1 MLELTFGEQVKIILS
16 RKGMTIKEL
25 AEKIEKQTGKK
36 MSRQNLTQRLGR
48 DNFQEQDMRM
58 IAKILECPFYLDIL
72 EEHEDRTE
80 KPVKEQKAAEPEQKA
95 APARAEERDITIGEL
110 VDIHKELDAIEK
122 KKSKKKA
129 KKVVEENPEY
139 VQETIFDFFVNEPA
153 AEPEELVTEEPEAAA
168 EPEVGVEPEAE
179 VEPEAKVE
187 PQEAVEETAVEESA
201 VEPEP
206 EDGQVEEPAV
216 EIEEEPLYEET
227 EPAYEEAE
235 PEYAEEPAYEE
246 AEPAYEE
253 AEPEYAEEP
262 AYEEAEPEYE
272 EEPAYEEAEPEYEE
286 EPAYEETEPEY
297 EEEPVTEPE
306 VEEPEVAEPEPKKT
320 EPEKKAHGWRA
331 FFGIHKKHEEPV
343 KEEKEEEKPEI
354 QYHEFDYSED
364 GESGE
369 LAEEFLPDEPEE
381 AETYA
386 AETETAAYEN
396 AEQLNTNYD
405 AGYQNRYAQEN
416 EEDLFTSTEEDLE
429 KGELNPYTG
438 HEYESNSVR
447 MHPNRIGYVQV
458 YDRGTHQW
466 TDMTEWAFLGYQE
479 RKKALLGKDYEP
491 PIYLD

>member
-80 KPVKEQKAAEPEQKA
+80 KPVKEQKAAEPEQKE
-95 APARAEERDITIGEL
+95 APTRAEERDITIGEL

-139 VQETIFDFFVNEPA
+139 VQETIFDFFVNEK
-153 AEPEELVTEEPEAAA
+153 AA
-168 EPEVGVEPEAE
+168 EPEVEAEAE
-179 VEPEAKVE
+179 VEAE
-187 PQEAVEETAVEESA
+187 PV
-201 VEPEP
+201 
-206 EDGQVEEPAV
+206 
-216 EIEEEPLYEET
+216 
-227 EPAYEEAE
+227 YEEAE
-235 PEYAEEPAYEE
+235 PEYAEEPEV
-246 AEPAYEE
+246 E

-272 EEPAYEEAEPEYEE
+272 EELEVE
-286 EPAYEETEPEY
+286 
-297 EEEPVTEPE
+297 EPE
-306 VEEPEVAEPEPKKT
+306 VEEPEVEEPEPKKT
-320 EPEKKAHGWRA
+320 ETEKKAHGWRA

-405 AGYQNRYAQEN
+405 AGHQNRHAQEN

-458 YDRGTHQW
+458 YDRGSHQW

>member
-153 AEPEELVTEEPEAAA
+153 AEPEESAAEPEEPVTEEPVA
-168 EPEVGVEPEAE
+168 EPEVAAEPAYEEAEPEYAE
-179 VEPEAKVE
+179 EPAY
-187 PQEAVEETAVEESA
+187 
-201 VEPEP
+201 EPEP
-206 EDGQVEEPAV
+206 EDGQVE
-216 EIEEEPLYEET
+216 

-246 AEPAYEE
+246 
-253 AEPEYAEEP
+253 
-262 AYEEAEPEYE
+262 
-272 EEPAYEEAEPEYEE
+272 
-286 EPAYEETEPEY
+286 TEPEY
-297 EEEPVTEPE
+297 EEESVT
-306 VEEPEVAEPEPKKT
+306 EPEVAEPEPKKT

>member
-80 KPVKEQKAAEPEQKA
+80 KPVKEQKAAEPEQKEA
-95 APARAEERDITIGEL
+95 STRAEERDITIGEL

-139 VQETIFDFFVNEPA
+139 VQETIFDFFVNEKA
-153 AEPEELVTEEPEAAA
+153 EEPEVEAEAEVEA
-168 EPEVGVEPEAE
+168 EPEVEAEAE
-179 VEPEAKVE
+179 VEAEPVYEEA
-187 PQEAVEETAVEESA
+187 
-201 VEPEP
+201 EPEYEEEP
-206 EDGQVEEPAV
+206 EVEEPEYAEEPV
-216 EIEEEPLYEET
+216 YEEAEPEYEEEPEVEEPEYAE

-235 PEYAEEPAYEE
+235 PEYAEEPEVE
-246 AEPAYEE
+246 
-253 AEPEYAEEP
+253 EPEYAEEP

-272 EEPAYEEAEPEYEE
+272 EEP
-286 EPAYEETEPEY
+286 
-297 EEEPVTEPE
+297 E
-306 VEEPEVAEPEPKKT
+306 VEEPEPKKT
-320 EPEKKAHGWRA
+320 ETEKKAHGWRA

-343 KEEKEEEKPEI
+343 KEEKPEI

-405 AGYQNRYAQEN
+405 AGHQNRYAQEN

>member
-80 KPVKEQKAAEPEQKA
+80 KPVKEQKAAEPEQKE
-95 APARAEERDITIGEL
+95 APTRAEERDITIGEL

-139 VQETIFDFFVNEPA
+139 VQETIFDFFVNEK
-153 AEPEELVTEEPEAAA
+153 AA
-168 EPEVGVEPEAE
+168 EPEVEAEAE
-179 VEPEAKVE
+179 VEAE
-187 PQEAVEETAVEESA
+187 PV
-201 VEPEP
+201 
-206 EDGQVEEPAV
+206 
-216 EIEEEPLYEET
+216 
-227 EPAYEEAE
+227 YEEAE
-235 PEYAEEPAYEE
+235 AEYAEEPEV
-246 AEPAYEE
+246 E

-272 EEPAYEEAEPEYEE
+272 EELEVE
-286 EPAYEETEPEY
+286 
-297 EEEPVTEPE
+297 EPE
-306 VEEPEVAEPEPKKT
+306 VEEPEVEEPEPKKT
-320 EPEKKAHGWRA
+320 ETEKKAHGWRA

-405 AGYQNRYAQEN
+405 AGHQNRYAQEN

-458 YDRGTHQW
+458 YDRGSHQW

>member
-80 KPVKEQKAAEPEQKA
+80 KPMKEQKATEPEQKEA
-95 APARAEERDITIGEL
+95 STRAEERDITIGEL

-139 VQETIFDFFVNEPA
+139 VQETIFDFFVNEK
-153 AEPEELVTEEPEAAA
+153 AE
-168 EPEVGVEPEAE
+168 
-179 VEPEAKVE
+179 
-187 PQEAVEETAVEESA
+187 
-201 VEPEP
+201 
-206 EDGQVEEPAV
+206 
-216 EIEEEPLYEET
+216 
-227 EPAYEEAE
+227 
-235 PEYAEEPAYEE
+235 
-246 AEPAYEE
+246 
-253 AEPEYAEEP
+253 
-262 AYEEAEPEYE
+262 
-272 EEPAYEEAEPEYEE
+272 
-286 EPAYEETEPEY
+286 
-297 EEEPVTEPE
+297 EPE
-306 VEEPEVAEPEPKKT
+306 VEEPEPKKT
-320 EPEKKAHGWRA
+320 ETEKKAHGWRA

-343 KEEKEEEKPEI
+343 KEEKPEI

-405 AGYQNRYAQEN
+405 AGHQNRYAQEN

>member
-80 KPVKEQKAAEPEQKA
+80 KPVKEQKATEPEQKEA
-95 APARAEERDITIGEL
+95 STRAEERDITIGEL

-139 VQETIFDFFVNEPA
+139 VQETIFDFFVNEKA
-153 AEPEELVTEEPEAAA
+153 EEPEVEE
-168 EPEVGVEPEAE
+168 EPEIEEEP
-179 VEPEAKVE
+179 VY
-187 PQEAVEETAVEESA
+187 
-201 VEPEP
+201 EPEP
-206 EDGQVEEPAV
+206 EVEQVEEPAI
-216 EIEEEPLYEET
+216 EI
-227 EPAYEEAE
+227 
-235 PEYAEEPAYEE
+235 
-246 AEPAYEE
+246 
-253 AEPEYAEEP
+253 
-262 AYEEAEPEYE
+262 E
-272 EEPAYEEAEPEYEE
+272 EEPAYEEA
-286 EPAYEETEPEY
+286 EPEY

-306 VEEPEVAEPEPKKT
+306 VEEPEVEEPEVEEPEPKKT
-320 EPEKKAHGWRA
+320 ETEKKAHGWRA

-369 LAEEFLPDEPEE
+369 LAEDFLPDEPEE

-405 AGYQNRYAQEN
+405 AGHQNRYAQEN

>member
-80 KPVKEQKAAEPEQKA
+80 KPVKEQKAAEPEQKE
-95 APARAEERDITIGEL
+95 APTRAEERDITIGEL

-139 VQETIFDFFVNEPA
+139 VQETIFDFFVNEKA
-153 AEPEELVTEEPEAAA
+153 EEPE
-168 EPEVGVEPEAE
+168 VEAEAE
-179 VEPEAKVE
+179 VE
-187 PQEAVEETAVEESA
+187 T
-201 VEPEP
+201 EPEVEAEPVYEEAEP
-206 EDGQVEEPAV
+206 EYTEEPV
-216 EIEEEPLYEET
+216 
-227 EPAYEEAE
+227 YEEAE
-235 PEYAEEPAYEE
+235 PEYAE
-246 AEPAYEE
+246 EPAYEE

-272 EEPAYEEAEPEYEE
+272 EEP
-286 EPAYEETEPEY
+286 
-297 EEEPVTEPE
+297 VTEPE
-306 VEEPEVAEPEPKKT
+306 VEEPEVEEPEVEEPEPKKT
-320 EPEKKAHGWRA
+320 ETEKKAHGWRA

-396 AEQLNTNYD
+396 AEQLNTNSD
-405 AGYQNRYAQEN
+405 AGHQNRYAQEN

>member
-80 KPVKEQKAAEPEQKA
+80 KPVKEQKEAST
-95 APARAEERDITIGEL
+95 RAEERDITIGEL

-139 VQETIFDFFVNEPA
+139 VQETIFDFFVNEKA
-153 AEPEELVTEEPEAAA
+153 EEPEVEE
-168 EPEVGVEPEAE
+168 EPEIEEEP
-179 VEPEAKVE
+179 VY
-187 PQEAVEETAVEESA
+187 
-201 VEPEP
+201 EPEP
-206 EDGQVEEPAV
+206 EEEQVEEPAI
-216 EIEEEPLYEET
+216 EIEE

-246 AEPAYEE
+246 AEPEYAEEPVYEEAEPEYAEEPAYEEAEPEYAEEPVYEEAEPEYAEEPAYEE

-272 EEPAYEEAEPEYEE
+272 EEP
-286 EPAYEETEPEY
+286 
-297 EEEPVTEPE
+297 VTEPE
-306 VEEPEVAEPEPKKT
+306 VEEPEPKKT
-320 EPEKKAHGWRA
+320 ETEKKAHGWRA

-381 AETYA
+381 AET
-386 AETETAAYEN
+386 ETAAYEN

-405 AGYQNRYAQEN
+405 AGHQNRYAQEN

>member
-80 KPVKEQKAAEPEQKA
+80 KPVKEQKAAEPEQKE
-95 APARAEERDITIGEL
+95 APTRAEERDITIGEL

-139 VQETIFDFFVNEPA
+139 VQETIFDFFVNEK
-153 AEPEELVTEEPEAAA
+153 AA
-168 EPEVGVEPEAE
+168 EPEVEAEAE
-179 VEPEAKVE
+179 VEAE
-187 PQEAVEETAVEESA
+187 PV
-201 VEPEP
+201 
-206 EDGQVEEPAV
+206 
-216 EIEEEPLYEET
+216 
-227 EPAYEEAE
+227 YEEAE
-235 PEYAEEPAYEE
+235 PEYAEEPEVE
-246 AEPAYEE
+246 AEPEYAEEPVYEE

-262 AYEEAEPEYE
+262 VYEEAEPEVEAEPVYEEAEPEYAEEPEVEAEPEYAEEPEYEEAEPEYE
-272 EEPAYEEAEPEYEE
+272 EELEVE
-286 EPAYEETEPEY
+286 
-297 EEEPVTEPE
+297 EPE
-306 VEEPEVAEPEPKKT
+306 VEEPEVEEPEPKKT
-320 EPEKKAHGWRA
+320 ETEKKAHGWRA

-405 AGYQNRYAQEN
+405 AGHQNRYAQEN

-458 YDRGTHQW
+458 YDRGSHQW

>member
-80 KPVKEQKAAEPEQKA
+80 KPAKEQKAAEPEQKE
-95 APARAEERDITIGEL
+95 APTRAEERDITIGEL

-139 VQETIFDFFVNEPA
+139 VQETIFDFFVNEKA
-153 AEPEELVTEEPEAAA
+153 EEPEVEE
-168 EPEVGVEPEAE
+168 EPEIEEEP
-179 VEPEAKVE
+179 VY
-187 PQEAVEETAVEESA
+187 
-201 VEPEP
+201 EPEP
-206 EDGQVEEPAV
+206 EEEQVEEPAI
-216 EIEEEPLYEET
+216 EIEKEPEYEEEPV
-227 EPAYEEAE
+227 YEEAE
-235 PEYAEEPAYEE
+235 PEYAEEPVYEEAEPEYAEESAYEE
-246 AEPAYEE
+246 AEPEYEE
-253 AEPEYAEEP
+253 EPEVEEEPEYAEEP

-272 EEPAYEEAEPEYEE
+272 EESVYEE
-286 EPAYEETEPEY
+286 
-297 EEEPVTEPE
+297 EPE
-306 VEEPEVAEPEPKKT
+306 VEEPKVEEPEPKKT
-320 EPEKKAHGWRA
+320 ETEKKAHGWRA

-396 AEQLNTNYD
+396 AERLNTNYD

>member
-80 KPVKEQKAAEPEQKA
+80 KPVKEQKATEPEQKEA
-95 APARAEERDITIGEL
+95 STRAEERDITIGEL

-139 VQETIFDFFVNEPA
+139 VQETIFDFFVNEKA
-153 AEPEELVTEEPEAAA
+153 EEPEVEE
-168 EPEVGVEPEAE
+168 EPEIEEEP
-179 VEPEAKVE
+179 VY
-187 PQEAVEETAVEESA
+187 
-201 VEPEP
+201 EPEP
-206 EDGQVEEPAV
+206 EEEQVEEPAI
-216 EIEEEPLYEET
+216 EIEE

-235 PEYAEEPAYEE
+235 PEYAE
-246 AEPAYEE
+246 EPAYEE

-272 EEPAYEEAEPEYEE
+272 EEP
-286 EPAYEETEPEY
+286 
-297 EEEPVTEPE
+297 VTEPE
-306 VEEPEVAEPEPKKT
+306 VEEPEVEEPEPKKT
-320 EPEKKAHGWRA
+320 ETEKKAHGWRA
-331 FFGIHKKHEEPV
+331 FFGIHKKQEEPV

-369 LAEEFLPDEPEE
+369 LAEEFLPDEPDE

-405 AGYQNRYAQEN
+405 AGHQNRYAQEN

>member
-80 KPVKEQKAAEPEQKA
+80 KPVKEQKAAESEQKE
-95 APARAEERDITIGEL
+95 APTRAEERDITIGEL

-139 VQETIFDFFVNEPA
+139 VQETIFDFFVNEKA
-153 AEPEELVTEEPEAAA
+153 EEPEVEAEGEVEA
-168 EPEVGVEPEAE
+168 EPEVEEEP
-179 VEPEAKVE
+179 VY
-187 PQEAVEETAVEESA
+187 
-201 VEPEP
+201 EPEP
-206 EDGQVEEPAV
+206 EEEQVEEPAI
-216 EIEEEPLYEET
+216 EIEE
-227 EPAYEEAE
+227 
-235 PEYAEEPAYEE
+235 
-246 AEPAYEE
+246 
-253 AEPEYAEEP
+253 EPEYAEEP
-262 AYEEAEPEYE
+262 AYEEAEPEVE

-286 EPAYEETEPEY
+286 ESVYEE
-297 EEEPVTEPE
+297 EPE
-306 VEEPEVAEPEPKKT
+306 VEEPKVEEPEPKKT
-320 EPEKKAHGWRA
+320 ETEKKAHGWRA

-405 AGYQNRYAQEN
+405 AGHQNRYAQEN

>member
-80 KPVKEQKAAEPEQKA
+80 KPVKEQKAAEPEQKE
-95 APARAEERDITIGEL
+95 APTRAEERDITIGEL

-139 VQETIFDFFVNEPA
+139 VQETIFDFFVNEK
-153 AEPEELVTEEPEAAA
+153 VA
-168 EPEVGVEPEAE
+168 EPEVEAEAE
-179 VEPEAKVE
+179 VEAE
-187 PQEAVEETAVEESA
+187 PV
-201 VEPEP
+201 
-206 EDGQVEEPAV
+206 
-216 EIEEEPLYEET
+216 
-227 EPAYEEAE
+227 YEEAE
-235 PEYAEEPAYEE
+235 TEYAEEPV
-246 AEPAYEE
+246 
-253 AEPEYAEEP
+253 
-262 AYEEAEPEYE
+262 YEEAEPEYE
-272 EEPAYEEAEPEYEE
+272 EELEVE
-286 EPAYEETEPEY
+286 
-297 EEEPVTEPE
+297 EPE
-306 VEEPEVAEPEPKKT
+306 VEEPEPKKT
-320 EPEKKAHGWRA
+320 ETEKKAHGWRA

-405 AGYQNRYAQEN
+405 AGHQNRYAQEN

-458 YDRGTHQW
+458 YDRGSHQW

>member
-122 KKSKKKA
+122 KKSKKKT

-153 AEPEELVTEEPEAAA
+153 AEPEESVTEEPEAAA
-168 EPEVGVEPEAE
+168 
-179 VEPEAKVE
+179 
-187 PQEAVEETAVEESA
+187 
-201 VEPEP
+201 
-206 EDGQVEEPAV
+206 
-216 EIEEEPLYEET
+216 

-235 PEYAEEPAYEE
+235 PEYAEEPAYEPE
-246 AEPAYEE
+246 PEDGQVEEPAYEEEPEYAEEPAYEKAEPEYAEEPAYEE

-262 AYEEAEPEYE
+262 AYEEAEPEYV
-272 EEPAYEEAEPEYEE
+272 EEPV
-286 EPAYEETEPEY
+286 YEETEPEY
-297 EEEPVTEPE
+297 EEESVI
-306 VEEPEVAEPEPKKT
+306 EPEVAEPEPKKT

>member
-80 KPVKEQKAAEPEQKA
+80 KPVKEQKAAEPEQKE
-95 APARAEERDITIGEL
+95 APTRAEERDITIGEL

-139 VQETIFDFFVNEPA
+139 VQETIFDFFVNEKA
-153 AEPEELVTEEPEAAA
+153 EEPEVEAEAEVEA
-168 EPEVGVEPEAE
+168 EPEVEAEAE
-179 VEPEAKVE
+179 VEA
-187 PQEAVEETAVEESA
+187 
-201 VEPEP
+201 EPEVEAEAEVEAEP
-206 EDGQVEEPAV
+206 EVEAEAEV
-216 EIEEEPLYEET
+216 ET
-227 EPAYEEAE
+227 EPEVEAEPVYEEAE
-235 PEYAEEPAYEE
+235 PEYAEEPVYEEEEPEYAEEPVYEE
-246 AEPAYEE
+246 AEPEYAEEPAYEE

-262 AYEEAEPEYE
+262 AYEEAEPEYD

-286 EPAYEETEPEY
+286 EPVTEPE
-297 EEEPVTEPE
+297 VGEPE
-306 VEEPEVAEPEPKKT
+306 VEEPEPKKT
-320 EPEKKAHGWRA
+320 ETEKKAHGWRA

-405 AGYQNRYAQEN
+405 AGHQNRYAQEN

>member
-153 AEPEELVTEEPEAAA
+153 AEPEESAA
-168 EPEVGVEPEAE
+168 EPEEPVTEKPVAEPEVA
-179 VEPEAKVE
+179 A
-187 PQEAVEETAVEESA
+187 
-201 VEPEP
+201 
-206 EDGQVEEPAV
+206 
-216 EIEEEPLYEET
+216 

-235 PEYAEEPAYEE
+235 PEYAEEPAYEPE
-246 AEPAYEE
+246 PEDGQVEEPAYEEEPEYAEEPAYEKAEPEYAEEPAYEE

-262 AYEEAEPEYE
+262 AYEEAEPEYV
-272 EEPAYEEAEPEYEE
+272 EEPV
-286 EPAYEETEPEY
+286 YEETEPEY
-297 EEEPVTEPE
+297 GEESVT
-306 VEEPEVAEPEPKKT
+306 EPEVAEPEPKKT

>member
-80 KPVKEQKAAEPEQKA
+80 KPVKKQKAAEPEQKEA
-95 APARAEERDITIGEL
+95 STRAEERDITIGEL

-139 VQETIFDFFVNEPA
+139 VQETIFDFFVNEKAEEPEVE
-153 AEPEELVTEEPEAAA
+153 AEPEIEEKP
-168 EPEVGVEPEAE
+168 VY
-179 VEPEAKVE
+179 
-187 PQEAVEETAVEESA
+187 
-201 VEPEP
+201 EPEP
-206 EDGQVEEPAV
+206 EEEQVEEPAI
-216 EIEEEPLYEET
+216 EIEKEPEYEEEPV
-227 EPAYEEAE
+227 YEEAE
-235 PEYAEEPAYEE
+235 PEYAEEPV
-246 AEPAYEE
+246 YEE
-253 AEPEYAEEP
+253 AEPEYAEES

-272 EEPAYEEAEPEYEE
+272 EEP
-286 EPAYEETEPEY
+286 
-297 EEEPVTEPE
+297 E
-306 VEEPEVAEPEPKKT
+306 VEEPEPKKT
-320 EPEKKAHGWRA
+320 ETEKKAHGWRA

-354 QYHEFDYSED
+354 QYHEFNYSED
-364 GESGE
+364 GESSE

-405 AGYQNRYAQEN
+405 AGHQNRYAQEN

>member
-80 KPVKEQKAAEPEQKA
+80 KPAKEQKAAEPEQKA

-110 VDIHKELDAIEK
+110 VDIQKELDAIE

-139 VQETIFDFFVNEPA
+139 VQETIFDFFVNEK
-153 AEPEELVTEEPEAAA
+153 AA
-168 EPEVGVEPEAE
+168 EPEVEAEAE
-179 VEPEAKVE
+179 VEAE
-187 PQEAVEETAVEESA
+187 PV
-201 VEPEP
+201 
-206 EDGQVEEPAV
+206 
-216 EIEEEPLYEET
+216 
-227 EPAYEEAE
+227 YEEAE
-235 PEYAEEPAYEE
+235 PEYAEEPEV
-246 AEPAYEE
+246 E

-272 EEPAYEEAEPEYEE
+272 EELEVE
-286 EPAYEETEPEY
+286 
-297 EEEPVTEPE
+297 EPE
-306 VEEPEVAEPEPKKT
+306 VEEPEVEEPEPKKT
-320 EPEKKAHGWRA
+320 ETEKKAHGWRA

-386 AETETAAYEN
+386 AETEAAAYEN

-405 AGYQNRYAQEN
+405 AGHQNRYAQEN

>member
-139 VQETIFDFFVNEPA
+139 VQETIFDFFVNEK
-153 AEPEELVTEEPEAAA
+153 AE
-168 EPEVGVEPEAE
+168 EAE
-179 VEPEAKVE
+179 VEA
-187 PQEAVEETAVEESA
+187 
-201 VEPEP
+201 
-206 EDGQVEEPAV
+206 EPAI
-216 EIEEEPLYEET
+216 EIEEEPEYAEEPVYEPEPEEEQVEEPVYEPEPEEEQVE

-235 PEYAEEPAYEE
+235 PEYAEEPV
-246 AEPAYEE
+246 YEE

-262 AYEEAEPEYE
+262 AYEEAEPEY
-272 EEPAYEEAEPEYEE
+272 AE
-286 EPAYEETEPEY
+286 
-297 EEEPVTEPE
+297 EPE
-306 VEEPEVAEPEPKKT
+306 VEEPEVEEPEPKKT
-320 EPEKKAHGWRA
+320 ETEKKAHGWRA
-331 FFGIHKKHEEPV
+331 FFGIHKKHEESV

-381 AETYA
+381 AET
-386 AETETAAYEN
+386 ETAAYEN

-405 AGYQNRYAQEN
+405 AGHQNRYAQEN

>member
-1 MLELTFGEQVKIILS
+1 
-16 RKGMTIKEL
+16 
-25 AEKIEKQTGKK
+25 
-36 MSRQNLTQRLGR
+36 
-48 DNFQEQDMRM
+48 MRM

-80 KPVKEQKAAEPEQKA
+80 KPVKEQKAAEPEQKE
-95 APARAEERDITIGEL
+95 APTRAEERDITIGEL

-129 KKVVEENPEY
+129 KKV
-139 VQETIFDFFVNEPA
+139 A
-153 AEPEELVTEEPEAAA
+153 EEP
-168 EPEVGVEPEAE
+168 V
-179 VEPEAKVE
+179 
-187 PQEAVEETAVEESA
+187 
-201 VEPEP
+201 
-206 EDGQVEEPAV
+206 
-216 EIEEEPLYEET
+216 
-227 EPAYEEAE
+227 YEEAE
-235 PEYAEEPAYEE
+235 PEYAEEPVYEE
-246 AEPAYEE
+246 AEPEVEAEPVYEEAEPEYAEEPEVE

-272 EEPAYEEAEPEYEE
+272 EELEVE
-286 EPAYEETEPEY
+286 
-297 EEEPVTEPE
+297 EPE
-306 VEEPEVAEPEPKKT
+306 VEEPEVEEPEPKKT
-320 EPEKKAHGWRA
+320 ETEKKAHGWRA

-405 AGYQNRYAQEN
+405 AGHQNRYAQEN

-458 YDRGTHQW
+458 YDRGSHQW

>member
-80 KPVKEQKAAEPEQKA
+80 KPAKEQKAAEPEQKEA
-95 APARAEERDITIGEL
+95 LTRAEERDITIGEL

-139 VQETIFDFFVNEPA
+139 VQETIFDFFVNEKAEEPEVE
-153 AEPEELVTEEPEAAA
+153 AEPEYEEEPEVEA
-168 EPEVGVEPEAE
+168 EPEYAEEPVYEEAEPEY
-179 VEPEAKVE
+179 
-187 PQEAVEETAVEESA
+187 
-201 VEPEP
+201 
-206 EDGQVEEPAV
+206 
-216 EIEEEPLYEET
+216 EEEPV
-227 EPAYEEAE
+227 YEEAE
-235 PEYAEEPAYEE
+235 PEYAEEPV
-246 AEPAYEE
+246 YEE

-272 EEPAYEEAEPEYEE
+272 EEPEVE
-286 EPAYEETEPEY
+286 
-297 EEEPVTEPE
+297 EPE
-306 VEEPEVAEPEPKKT
+306 VEEPEPKKT
-320 EPEKKAHGWRA
+320 ETEKKAHGWRA

-396 AEQLNTNYD
+396 AEQLNANYD
-405 AGYQNRYAQEN
+405 AGHQNRYAQEN

>member
-122 KKSKKKA
+122 KKSKKKT

-153 AEPEELVTEEPEAAA
+153 AEPEESAA
-168 EPEVGVEPEAE
+168 EPEEPVTEKPVAEPEVA
-179 VEPEAKVE
+179 A
-187 PQEAVEETAVEESA
+187 
-201 VEPEP
+201 
-206 EDGQVEEPAV
+206 
-216 EIEEEPLYEET
+216 

-235 PEYAEEPAYEE
+235 PEYAEEPAYEPEPEDGQVEEPAYEE
-246 AEPAYEE
+246 AEPEYAEEPAYEPEPEDGQVEEPAYEEEPEYAEEPAYEKAEPEYAEEPAYEE

-262 AYEEAEPEYE
+262 AYEEAEPEYV
-272 EEPAYEEAEPEYEE
+272 EEPV
-286 EPAYEETEPEY
+286 YEETEPEY
-297 EEEPVTEPE
+297 GEESVT
-306 VEEPEVAEPEPKKT
+306 EPEVAEPEPKKT

-369 LAEEFLPDEPEE
+369 LAEEFLPDESEE

>member
-80 KPVKEQKAAEPEQKA
+80 KPVKEQKAAEPEQKEA
-95 APARAEERDITIGEL
+95 STRAEERDITIGEL

-139 VQETIFDFFVNEPA
+139 VQETIFDFFVNEKA
-153 AEPEELVTEEPEAAA
+153 EEPEVEE
-168 EPEVGVEPEAE
+168 EPEIEEEP
-179 VEPEAKVE
+179 VY
-187 PQEAVEETAVEESA
+187 
-201 VEPEP
+201 EPEP
-206 EDGQVEEPAV
+206 EEEQVEEPAI
-216 EIEEEPLYEET
+216 EIEE

-246 AEPAYEE
+246 AEPEYAEEPVYEE

-272 EEPAYEEAEPEYEE
+272 EEP
-286 EPAYEETEPEY
+286 
-297 EEEPVTEPE
+297 VTEPE
-306 VEEPEVAEPEPKKT
+306 VEEPEVEEPEPKKT
-320 EPEKKAHGWRA
+320 ETEKKAHGWRA

-405 AGYQNRYAQEN
+405 AGHQNRYAQEN

>member
-153 AEPEELVTEEPEAAA
+153 AEPEESAA
-168 EPEVGVEPEAE
+168 EPEEPVTEKPVAEPEVA
-179 VEPEAKVE
+179 A
-187 PQEAVEETAVEESA
+187 
-201 VEPEP
+201 
-206 EDGQVEEPAV
+206 
-216 EIEEEPLYEET
+216 

-235 PEYAEEPAYEE
+235 PEYAEEPAYEPE
-246 AEPAYEE
+246 PEDGQVEEPAYEGAEPEYAEEPAYEPEPEDGQVEEPAYEEEPEYAEEPAYEKAEPEYAEEPAYEE

-262 AYEEAEPEYE
+262 AYEEAEPEYV
-272 EEPAYEEAEPEYEE
+272 EEPV
-286 EPAYEETEPEY
+286 YEETEPEY
-297 EEEPVTEPE
+297 EEESVI
-306 VEEPEVAEPEPKKT
+306 EPEVAEPEPKKT

-369 LAEEFLPDEPEE
+369 LAEEFLPDESEE

>member
-80 KPVKEQKAAEPEQKA
+80 KPVKEQKATEPEQKE
-95 APARAEERDITIGEL
+95 APTRAEERDITIGEL

-139 VQETIFDFFVNEPA
+139 VQETIFDFFVNEKA
-153 AEPEELVTEEPEAAA
+153 EEPEVEAEAEVEA
-168 EPEVGVEPEAE
+168 EPEVEAEAE
-179 VEPEAKVE
+179 VE
-187 PQEAVEETAVEESA
+187 T
-201 VEPEP
+201 EPEVEAEAEVEAEP
-206 EDGQVEEPAV
+206 EVEAEAEV
-216 EIEEEPLYEET
+216 ET
-227 EPAYEEAE
+227 EPEVEAEPVYEEAE
-235 PEYAEEPAYEE
+235 PEYAEEPVYEE
-246 AEPAYEE
+246 AEPEYAEEPAYEE

-286 EPAYEETEPEY
+286 EP
-297 EEEPVTEPE
+297 VTEPE
-306 VEEPEVAEPEPKKT
+306 VEEPEVEEPEPKKT
-320 EPEKKAHGWRA
+320 ETEKKAHGWRA

-405 AGYQNRYAQEN
+405 AGHQNRYAQEN

>member
-1 MLELTFGEQVKIILS
+1 M
-16 RKGMTIKEL
+16 
-25 AEKIEKQTGKK
+25 
-36 MSRQNLTQRLGR
+36 
-48 DNFQEQDMRM
+48 
-58 IAKILECPFYLDIL
+58 
-72 EEHEDRTE
+72 
-80 KPVKEQKAAEPEQKA
+80 KEQKAAEPEQKE
-95 APARAEERDITIGEL
+95 APTRAEERDITIGEL

-139 VQETIFDFFVNEPA
+139 VQETIFDFFVNEK
-153 AEPEELVTEEPEAAA
+153 AE
-168 EPEVGVEPEAE
+168 EAE
-179 VEPEAKVE
+179 VEAEAEV
-187 PQEAVEETAVEESA
+187 
-201 VEPEP
+201 
-206 EDGQVEEPAV
+206 
-216 EIEEEPLYEET
+216 ET
-227 EPAYEEAE
+227 EQEVEAEPVYEEAE
-235 PEYAEEPAYEE
+235 PV
-246 AEPAYEE
+246 YEE

-272 EEPAYEEAEPEYEE
+272 EEP
-286 EPAYEETEPEY
+286 
-297 EEEPVTEPE
+297 E
-306 VEEPEVAEPEPKKT
+306 VEEPEPKKT
-320 EPEKKAHGWRA
+320 ETEKKAHGWRA

-354 QYHEFDYSED
+354 QYHEFNYSED
-364 GESGE
+364 GESSE

-405 AGYQNRYAQEN
+405 AGHQNRYAQEN

>member
-80 KPVKEQKAAEPEQKA
+80 KPVKEQKAAEPEQKE
-95 APARAEERDITIGEL
+95 APTRAEERDITIGEL

-139 VQETIFDFFVNEPA
+139 VQETIFDFFVNEK
-153 AEPEELVTEEPEAAA
+153 AA
-168 EPEVGVEPEAE
+168 EPEVEAEAE
-179 VEPEAKVE
+179 VEAE
-187 PQEAVEETAVEESA
+187 PV
-201 VEPEP
+201 
-206 EDGQVEEPAV
+206 
-216 EIEEEPLYEET
+216 
-227 EPAYEEAE
+227 YEEAE
-235 PEYAEEPAYEE
+235 PEYAEEPEVE
-246 AEPAYEE
+246 AEPEYAEEPVYEE

-262 AYEEAEPEYE
+262 VYEEAEPEVEAEPVYEEAEPEYAEEPEVEAEPEYE
-272 EEPAYEEAEPEYEE
+272 EELEVE
-286 EPAYEETEPEY
+286 
-297 EEEPVTEPE
+297 EPE
-306 VEEPEVAEPEPKKT
+306 VEEPEVEEPEPKKT
-320 EPEKKAHGWRA
+320 ETEKKAHGWRA

-405 AGYQNRYAQEN
+405 AGHQNRYAQEN

-458 YDRGTHQW
+458 YDRGSHQW

>member
-80 KPVKEQKAAEPEQKA
+80 KPVKEQKAAEPEQKE
-95 APARAEERDITIGEL
+95 APTRAEERDITIGEL

-139 VQETIFDFFVNEPA
+139 VQETIFDFFVNEK
-153 AEPEELVTEEPEAAA
+153 AA
-168 EPEVGVEPEAE
+168 EPEVEAEAE
-179 VEPEAKVE
+179 VEAE
-187 PQEAVEETAVEESA
+187 PV
-201 VEPEP
+201 
-206 EDGQVEEPAV
+206 
-216 EIEEEPLYEET
+216 
-227 EPAYEEAE
+227 YEEAE
-235 PEYAEEPAYEE
+235 PEYAEEPEVEAEPEYAEEPVYEE
-246 AEPAYEE
+246 AEPEYAEEPVYEEAEPEVEEEPVYEEAEPEYAEEPEVE

-272 EEPAYEEAEPEYEE
+272 EELEVE
-286 EPAYEETEPEY
+286 
-297 EEEPVTEPE
+297 EPE
-306 VEEPEVAEPEPKKT
+306 VEEPEVEEPEPKKT
-320 EPEKKAHGWRA
+320 ETEKKAHGWRA

-405 AGYQNRYAQEN
+405 AGHQNRYAQEN

-458 YDRGTHQW
+458 YDRGSHQW

>member
-80 KPVKEQKAAEPEQKA
+80 KPVKEQKAAEPEQKE
-95 APARAEERDITIGEL
+95 APTRAEERDITIGEL

-139 VQETIFDFFVNEPA
+139 VQETIFDFFVNEKA
-153 AEPEELVTEEPEAAA
+153 EEPEVEAEAEVEA
-168 EPEVGVEPEAE
+168 EPEVEAEAE
-179 VEPEAKVE
+179 VEA
-187 PQEAVEETAVEESA
+187 
-201 VEPEP
+201 EPEVEAEAEVEAEP
-206 EDGQVEEPAV
+206 EVEAEAEV
-216 EIEEEPLYEET
+216 ET
-227 EPAYEEAE
+227 EPEVEAEPVYEEAE
-235 PEYAEEPAYEE
+235 PEYAEEPVYEE
-246 AEPAYEE
+246 AEPEYAEEPAYEE

-262 AYEEAEPEYE
+262 AYEEAEPEYD

-286 EPAYEETEPEY
+286 EPVTEPE
-297 EEEPVTEPE
+297 VGEPE
-306 VEEPEVAEPEPKKT
+306 VEEPEPKKT
-320 EPEKKAHGWRA
+320 ETEKKAHGWRA

-405 AGYQNRYAQEN
+405 AGHQNRYAQEN